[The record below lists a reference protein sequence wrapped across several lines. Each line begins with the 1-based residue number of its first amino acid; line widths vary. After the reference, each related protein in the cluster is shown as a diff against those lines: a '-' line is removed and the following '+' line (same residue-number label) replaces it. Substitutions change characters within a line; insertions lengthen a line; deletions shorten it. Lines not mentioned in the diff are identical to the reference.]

1 MVLKTHFACNAVTA
15 VTQITPVLHRFPVCL
30 PLTKSSTLCNIEHIA
45 EGFGGFWERAIMHT
59 AMEFLCAVYNQA
71 LHGVDWPEGDND
83 PDEKFDDSRY
93 GLLCDVRELIA
104 RLEPEDAT
112 TLAVYRKVLCDFEDM
127 PLEDDDEQ
135 ERLVNCMEA
144 IIAATEARFVARERQ
159 LERDRPAI
167 IARVIAEAK
176 RHEREHPSPRAT
188 SRMIMVEVPT
198 TLRGV
203 VYMLKRMVKRALP
216 KRATAAA

>member
-1 MVLKTHFACNAVTA
+1 MSAVDKKFH
-15 VTQITPVLHRFPVCL
+15 VG
-30 PLTKSSTLCNIEHIA
+30 NIAHIA
-45 EGFGGFWERAIMHT
+45 EGFGGFGERAIMHT
-59 AMEFLCAVYNQA
+59 AMEILCTVYNQA
-71 LHGVDWPEGDND
+71 LHGVDWPEGGND
-83 PDEKFDDSRY
+83 KDEFDDFRY

-104 RLEPEDAT
+104 RLEPKDAT

-127 PLEDDDEQ
+127 PLDDDDEQ

-176 RHEREHPSPRAT
+176 RYEREHPHRPRPLG
-188 SRMIMVEVPT
+188 RYVFVPT
-198 TLRGV
+198 SLAGVAHMLRK
-203 VYMLKRMVKRALP
+203 MMPRRQ
-216 KRATAAA
+216 AAA